1 MPGAAPA
8 SRDKG
13 RPAVTPAVSLLV
25 GRATSGTC
33 CCRRGRSLQSA
44 HSEMGTRTFP
54 ARSQSPSGQTSQV
67 TKDRIKDDRG
77 TVQSLQHSSRPAR
90 SSSGPAG
97 GQECV
102 LVVFKSGIWVFFF
115 KQTVFF
121 PDFIVP

>member
-1 MPGAAPA
+1 M
-8 SRDKG
+8 
-13 RPAVTPAVSLLV
+13 
-25 GRATSGTC
+25 
-33 CCRRGRSLQSA
+33 
-44 HSEMGTRTFP
+44 
-54 ARSQSPSGQTSQV
+54 
-67 TKDRIKDDRG
+67 TKDRIKVDRG
-77 TVQSLQHSSRPAR
+77 QGAEGSRAGLSLQHSSRPAR

>member
-1 MPGAAPA
+1 M
-8 SRDKG
+8 
-13 RPAVTPAVSLLV
+13 
-25 GRATSGTC
+25 
-33 CCRRGRSLQSA
+33 
-44 HSEMGTRTFP
+44 FP
-54 ARSQSPSGQTSQV
+54 AQKSEPQWSDVSSD
-67 TKDRIKDDRG
+67 KDRIKDDRG